1 MTLDFILGGF
11 KMADESVL
19 SRVWALLLGYALV
32 FIMFIGSN
40 TGVFT
45 DLILH
50 RADPFLMMLF
60 YLVFVFSISFLV
72 LIWHTEE
79 NPPLKRK
86 LGMGASL
93 FFGAFAL
100 MPVFEDHGQDIVR
113 KSPFMR
119 LFVIANIV
127 ISTLLILWGFIFGSL
142 GLYLDLFFE
151 DGFLHIMSVDFLTL
165 YIFSIWIAKN
175 YSKYWYV
182 AFIPVIGFYIFL
194 YIEFN
199 QYID

>member
-1 MTLDFILGGF
+1 
-11 KMADESVL
+11 MADESVL

-45 DLILH
+45 DLLTH

-60 YLVFVFSISFLV
+60 YLVFIFTISFII

-79 NPPLKRK
+79 NPNLKRK
-86 LGMGASL
+86 LGLGASL

-100 MPVFEDHGQDIVR
+100 MPVFEEHGQDIVR
-113 KSPFMR
+113 KSPLMR
-119 LFVIANIV
+119 AVIIINVIAA
-127 ISTLLILWGFIFGSL
+127 TGLIIWGLFFGSFSHFL
-142 GLYLDLFFE
+142 ELWLE
-151 DGFLHIMSVDFLTL
+151 DSFLHIMTVDFITL
-165 YIFSIWIAKN
+165 YIFSIWVAKN
-175 YSKYWYV
+175 YSKYWTV
-182 AFIPVIGFYIFL
+182 AFIPVIGFYLFL

-199 QYID
+199 QYLNERNA